1 MVPRGAF
8 SDPGAGG
15 AFGELPAVTPGMRG
29 ISVLKRSLLGWSD
42 MAISYAPY
50 STARLGDAATELRE
64 GVSNK
69 GGGLPDGYGVGR
81 QDWPS
86 AMARD
91 TRPIAT
97 GTGQKD
103 GKPSRYLKGA

>member
-69 GGGLPDGYGVGR
+69 GGPPHGYGVGR
-81 QDWPS
+81 LDGPP
-86 AMARD
+86 AAARD
-91 TRPIAT
+91 TRPVAT
-97 GTGQKD
+97 GTGQMD